1 MYQCLY
7 IDSKIKPKDV
17 RKYIEEVMRYR
28 GERELLEEW
37 LQWEPPVF
45 PVTGKDLIAHDC
57 PKGRTFSMVLDILKR
72 HWKESDFKLSKENL
86 LELLPDAIDEITIL
100 QKERKNKKRSPSP
113 HKNKI

>member
-28 GERELLEEW
+28 GESELLEEW

-45 PVTGKDLIAHDC
+45 PKSPCPQSKKGWTTLSGFLICASETLECLDVTL
-57 PKGRTFSMVLDILKR
+57 
-72 HWKESDFKLSKENL
+72 
-86 LELLPDAIDEITIL
+86 
-100 QKERKNKKRSPSP
+100 
-113 HKNKI
+113 